1 MSGKIVI
8 TGERRIENSWTS
20 AASVLHNVETINL
33 TTNNFKSAEYQ
44 IHVEHS
50 SGIQAQKV
58 LVMHNGTNSFLQ
70 EFAIMSDNNLLVSIG
85 SSILSGNFYLNAT
98 PEVGVSGIMTC
109 RLLKTNIT

>member
-1 MSGKIVI
+1 MLKLLILLQIILRVLNIKFTLNILLNSG
-8 TGERRIENSWTS
+8 
-20 AASVLHNVETINL
+20 A
-33 TTNNFKSAEYQ
+33 KS
-44 IHVEHS
+44 S
-50 SGIQAQKV
+50 SNY
-58 LVMHNGTNSFLQ
+58 NGNNSFLQ

>member
-1 MSGKIVI
+1 M
-8 TGERRIENSWTS
+8 
-20 AASVLHNVETINL
+20 
-33 TTNNFKSAEYQ
+33 FKSAEYQ
-44 IHVEHS
+44 ITLNILLEFRRKS
-50 SGIQAQKV
+50 SSD
-58 LVMHNGTNSFLQ
+58 HNGTNSFLQ